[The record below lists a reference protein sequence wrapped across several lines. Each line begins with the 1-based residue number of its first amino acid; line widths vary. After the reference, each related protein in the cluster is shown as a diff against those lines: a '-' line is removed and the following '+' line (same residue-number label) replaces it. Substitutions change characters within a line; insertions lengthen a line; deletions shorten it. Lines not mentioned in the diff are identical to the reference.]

1 MATLSYRADH
11 QERGS
16 RGQQWAKPQVV
27 PPHPNGSGEH
37 LIEEPTP
44 GEEALQ
50 RAVQQLQADNAELQA
65 EVHHLA
71 ATLRAALASTP
82 DSGQSGTLDADELQ
96 QQQAA
101 AQRFLEQQ
109 CQGADHLM
117 LDLEQHDH
125 SHLCLH
131 PDGAAWQSGA
141 YDGASSA
148 SLLSS
153 LDGGPAAAPV
163 YHQPPSVSQ
172 ATLSCS
178 MQHPGSICCSKLS
191 STLDPG
197 GAACTISLHT
207 TARCT
212 ADGTTVRRHLAP

>member
-1 MATLSYRADH
+1 M
-11 QERGS
+11 
-16 RGQQWAKPQVV
+16 
-27 PPHPNGSGEH
+27 
-37 LIEEPTP
+37 
-44 GEEALQ
+44 
-50 RAVQQLQADNAELQA
+50 QQLQADNAELQA

-82 DSGQSGTLDADELQ
+82 DSGQSGALDADELQ

-117 LDLEQHDH
+117 HDLEQHDH

-207 TARCT
+207 TARCAART
-212 ADGTTVRRHLAP
+212 RPPARRPPLLLLPSQASHCSSQRLTCRH